1 MSPPPQKTPRFR
13 RAPDEKRAS
22 IIGAA
27 RELFSRAGYSAATT
41 AEIAKLAGVSEGTVF
56 HHFGSKEG
64 LLRAAA
70 AQYGQELVEMV
81 LAIRDSG
88 GAPIEQILESI
99 VGFIG
104 ERGRFGLVLMR
115 DTRVPVEVRSDIRRS
130 IVGVLSGWIG
140 SNAKKGTVRD
150 LDPEIGAEYVFAVFE
165 TMLESIF
172 GAGSKKTESYLREAT
187 YAIRGILAPEP
198 RDERLSV
205 RYADQAR
212 D

>member
-1 MSPPPQKTPRFR
+1 MSPPPGKTRRFR
-13 RAPDEKRAS
+13 RAPDEKRSS

-41 AEIAKLAGVSEGTVF
+41 AEIAILAGVSEGTVF

-81 LAIRDSG
+81 LAVRDSG

-115 DTRVPVEVRSDIRRS
+115 DTRVPVKVRSDIHRS
-130 IVGVLSGWIG
+130 IVDVLSGWI
-140 SNAKKGTVRD
+140 SSASKGTVRD

-172 GAGSKKTESYLREAT
+172 GAGSKKTETYLREAT

-205 RYADQAR
+205 RYTDRASD
-212 D
+212 